1 MRTLRYFTLDS
12 YASRLSRIRGHA
24 ASFLLLATVALV
36 QSRAGAQ
43 CANDDLIIG
52 PDGSGTPT
60 LVFVINTE
68 VSGTGGEGVGSVTF
82 GTPNGAITQTQ
93 TLRIATSGN
102 LIPDNANSCS
112 ATENTAIVTIEKTG
126 ILEMQGG
133 RVETLSYAVTGP
145 AASEAAQGGILRG
158 FGNLIAKGGSTT
170 RAFDLRSALLNPT
183 GILSVTASR
192 PGDQIALEDSTYRVA
207 IGAGVNNHLNVVAGA
222 LQLTNTRLVVD
233 FPPDFSATPGQEFPL
248 VKFAGGSRSGVFSA
262 ANGAV
267 LSEGATVNVNGVALK
282 ITYVGGSSGKDIL
295 LKADSPTPSLS
306 ISNVSRAIYEG
317 STIAPGS
324 ATFNVTLSAASSQT
338 VTVNFQTARSNILTF
353 TPGETLKRV
362 TVTFKGD
369 SVAELNETFFLDIRT
384 PTNATIVR
392 SRGSCYIRNDDG
404 PSITIDNATTVN
416 EGPAEGAPAATTPQT
431 FAVRL
436 SAASSHT
443 ITVDWATL
451 NGTAGPA
458 DYTVASG
465 RLSFAPGEI
474 QKIITVEVKGD
485 TLVEPNETYRVRL
498 TRGTFAVI
506 ADSVGIGYIRN
517 DDSAPGDA
525 GAPVEDSVA
534 PFRKSGE

>member
-1 MRTLRYFTLDS
+1 
-12 YASRLSRIRGHA
+12 
-24 ASFLLLATVALV
+24 
-36 QSRAGAQ
+36 
-43 CANDDLIIG
+43 
-52 PDGSGTPT
+52 
-60 LVFVINTE
+60 
-68 VSGTGGEGVGSVTF
+68 
-82 GTPNGAITQTQ
+82 
-93 TLRIATSGN
+93 
-102 LIPDNANSCS
+102 
-112 ATENTAIVTIEKTG
+112 
-126 ILEMQGG
+126 
-133 RVETLSYAVTGP
+133 
-145 AASEAAQGGILRG
+145 
-158 FGNLIAKGGSTT
+158 
-170 RAFDLRSALLNPT
+170 
-183 GILSVTASR
+183 
-192 PGDQIALEDSTYRVA
+192 
-207 IGAGVNNHLNVVAGA
+207 
-222 LQLTNTRLVVD
+222 
-233 FPPDFSATPGQEFPL
+233 
-248 VKFAGGSRSGVFSA
+248 
-262 ANGAV
+262 
-267 LSEGATVNVNGVALK
+267 
-282 ITYVGGSSGKDIL
+282 
-295 LKADSPTPSLS
+295 
-306 ISNVSRAIYEG
+306 VSRAIYEG

-338 VTVNFQTARSNILTF
+338 VTVSFQTANGTATAGSDYIARSNILTF

-404 PSITIDNATTVN
+404 PQIFVDNAVTVN
-416 EGPAEGAPAATTPQT
+416 EGNVGTTPQN
-431 FAVRL
+431 FIVRL
-436 SAASSHT
+436 SEASTNT